1 MSRRA
6 LILEELGLNPVWV
19 RTAILPEL
27 QIAAQA
33 VQAVAVKAP
42 APAPRPQGLSPVAV
56 AAHQALAP
64 LVSQPKFSPPPA
76 AIPAND
82 PVKDE
87 RSKRIAIMNWDEL
100 QSAISSCTAC
110 PLCQSRQ
117 KNNEQPLFGTG
128 PMQPSIMVLG
138 EAPDGDEAAQQTPF
152 LGEAGRLLDN
162 MLAAIGKDN
171 SVYKANILKCRTPN
185 KRNPQAA
192 EALQCAP
199 FLKRQIEL
207 LQPKSLFV
215 VGRFALKT
223 LLETDEPVSVLR
235 EKLQHYTQIP
245 LVVSYHPAYLLR
257 NLPDKSKAWQDL
269 LRLKGTLTPPL
280 V

>member
-27 QIAAQA
+27 QIAALA

-42 APAPRPQGLSPVAV
+42 APAPRPPGLSAVAV

-64 LVSQPKFSPPPA
+64 LVSQPKFSPPA
-76 AIPAND
+76 VAIPAND
-82 PVKDE
+82 PVEDE

-100 QSAISSCTAC
+100 QSAVSSCTAC

-117 KNNEQPLFGTG
+117 KNNEQPVFGTG

-138 EAPDGDEAAQQTPF
+138 EAPDGDEIAQQKPF
-152 LGEAGRLLDN
+152 LGEAGKLLDN
-162 MLAAIGKDN
+162 MLAAISKD
-171 SVYKANILKCRTPN
+171 SLIYKTNILKCRTPN

-199 FLKRQIEL
+199 FLKRQIQL

-235 EKLQHYTQIP
+235 EKLQHYKQIP

-280 V
+280 A